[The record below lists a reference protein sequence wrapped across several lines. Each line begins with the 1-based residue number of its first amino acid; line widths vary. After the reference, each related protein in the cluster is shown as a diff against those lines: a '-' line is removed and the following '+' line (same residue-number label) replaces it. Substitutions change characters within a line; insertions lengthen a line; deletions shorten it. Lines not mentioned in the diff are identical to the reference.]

1 MRAVLRSGAIWL
13 GGGLW
18 LAACTATPER
28 PDGGALATLGTPVY
42 AVFKGVAC
50 VATVALAAPIAGAV
64 ALADRPDRAARTTE
78 LERGVAAN
86 CGGRWTLGQ
95 G

>member
-1 MRAVLRSGAIWL
+1 MRGRALLV

-28 PDGGALATLGTPVY
+28 PDGGALAAIGTPVY
-42 AVFKGVAC
+42 ALFKGVAC
-50 VATVALAAPIAGAV
+50 VATVAVAAPGAS
-64 ALADRPDRAARTTE
+64 ALALTDRRDKATLTRE

-86 CGGRWTLGQ
+86 CGGRWTLGE